1 MDEVLR
7 EIANAYDRAILDR
20 GKQPE
25 LLLLVSFLL
34 TFAFIRVS
42 THLIRRGVKWWPRN
56 VEVKGRHIHHMV
68 FGIILLLA
76 VGYAAIGFAP
86 PSPGR
91 EILAVLF
98 GIGAGL
104 TLDEFALW
112 LNLKDVYWTE
122 QGRSSIDAVIV
133 AAVCGGLVIL
143 GLRIWVDLGRD
154 VAEGVRWT
162 LAASGV
168 VSVVLAVINVT
179 KGKVGMAV
187 VSLIFPAIGAVGTL
201 RLARPHS
208 PWARFYPEHKLE
220 RSRRRFADR
229 RRWAKV

>member
-7 EIANAYDRAILDR
+7 EIAHAYDRAILDR

-34 TFAFIRVS
+34 TFGVVRVN
-42 THLIRRGVKWWPRN
+42 THLIRRGVKWWFHN

-68 FGIILLLA
+68 FGIILLLV
-76 VGYAAIGFAP
+76 VGYVAIGLAP
-86 PSPGR
+86 ESPGR

-112 LNLKDVYWTE
+112 LNLKDVYWTQ

-154 VAEGVRWT
+154 VAEGVRWA

-168 VSVVLAVINVT
+168 VSVVLAVINII

-187 VSLIFPAIGAVGTL
+187 LSLVLPAIGAIGAI

-208 PWARFYPEHKLE
+208 PWGRFYRAHKLE
-220 RSRRRFADR
+220 RSRRRFAER
-229 RRWAKV
+229 RGLARV